1 MKLPLAEIDESLTAQ
16 SPRLKRRI
24 FERGTSLFPGARRW
38 RNTIR
43 VTDDEYY
50 QVIVSGSGLA
60 SMFNWGDVPVEGGA
74 KNEGADLQ
82 AKRQGSR
89 TTL

>member
-1 MKLPLAEIDESLTAQ
+1 MRDDRDDHVQPFVVWLSGFSRETDVVKWLGNLMKLPLAEIDESLTAQ

-50 QVIVSGSGLA
+50 QVIVSGSG
-60 SMFNWGDVPVEGGA
+60 S
-74 KNEGADLQ
+74 
-82 AKRQGSR
+82 S
-89 TTL
+89 